1 MVNLTNELGISKNQT
16 LETVII
22 KLTAMYKSYNESD
35 FSCPDYEIPEEITTS
50 LIENVVCTKSEY
62 RILYDKVLEVVRYI
76 WDDKMKSL
84 YLNNEPTDCFEDL
97 TQSDVEQAFELILN
111 K

>member
-16 LETVII
+16 LETVIR

-35 FSCPDYEIPEEITTS
+35 FSSPDYEIPEEITIS

-76 WDDKMKSL
+76 WDDEMVNL
-84 YLNNEPTDCFEDL
+84 YLHNQPTDTFGGV
-97 TQSDVEQAFELILN
+97 TQSDVEQTFELILN

>member
-35 FSCPDYEIPEEITTS
+35 FSCPNYEIPEEITIS

-62 RILYDKVLEVVRYI
+62 IKLYDKVLQVVRYL
-76 WDDKMKSL
+76 WDDDMKSL
-84 YLNNEPTDCFEDL
+84 YLNNEPTNSFEDL
-97 TQSDVEQAFELILN
+97 NQSDVEYTFELILN